1 MSAAPTAT
9 MLTIDEFGSLPDD
22 GMRHELV
29 AGALVS
35 MPPLNR
41 ATQRSNRTSTWRWPL
56 SFCDT
61 AWARSSP
68 KPAMSWAKIPR
79 PSGLPDVSF
88 RAAPS
93 FAEADPDEYPR
104 GAPTLAIEV
113 ISPSDRPRLTDEKVA
128 QYFSAGS
135 EAVWVFDP
143 KTVSVSVHRQ
153 NQTVQ
158 VFGRGET
165 LTDPL
170 FTGLERRS
178 RSTVRSVGARQA
190 LAGLRSPSTAA
201 AAAVSCGSLTP
212 CP

>member
-1 MSAAPTAT
+1 

-35 MPPLNR
+35 MPP
-41 ATQRSNRTSTWRWPL
+41 
-56 SFCDT
+56 
-61 AWARSSP
+61 P
-68 KPAMSWAKIPR
+68 KPRHSKVQQNINLALAPFVLR
-79 PSGLPDVSF
+79 HGLGEIFSEAGYVLGEDPPTVRAPDVSF

-170 FTGLERRS
+170 FTGWSAEVDRLFE
-178 RSTVRSVGARQA
+178 V
-190 LAGLRSPSTAA
+190 
-201 AAAVSCGSLTP
+201 
-212 CP
+212 